1 MSSGNLSACTSG
13 YCPVVE
19 TFQVSTASTTTYY
32 VLHFIQSY
40 GGSYVRIRGGWGNFY
55 AIKTN

>member
-1 MSSGNLSACTSG
+1 MEN
-13 YCPVVE
+13 
-19 TFQVSTASTTTYY
+19 FQVSVASTSTFY
-32 VLHFIQSY
+32 VLHLINNY